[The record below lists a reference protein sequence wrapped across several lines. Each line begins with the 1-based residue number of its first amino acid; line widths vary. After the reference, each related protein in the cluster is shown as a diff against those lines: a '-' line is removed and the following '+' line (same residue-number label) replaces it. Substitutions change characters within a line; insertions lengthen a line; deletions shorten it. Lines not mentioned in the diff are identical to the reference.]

1 MIDLTPLDVRKKAGD
16 FTKSLRG
23 YDTQQVESFLELAA
37 ERFEELVKENLTLKE
52 RVDRLSEQVEAQT
65 GREKAVN
72 DALVTAQQL
81 RQDISTSAQREA
93 DATRAEARADA
104 DRIRAEAEERARREV
119 VDAEERARRAI
130 VDAEE
135 RLADLKQSARELTR
149 RRARFLANFRQLL
162 ERELDVVEIQEGD
175 TLEEYMVVGLGVD
188 PMSASEP
195 APESG
200 DGASQDASSV
210 AGADGDT
217 STEGGASRV
226 ADTVADAE
234 MSFAD
239 DGAAADDMS
248 FELDESSDSG
258 LDEDF
263 EESDDE
269 R

>member
-16 FTKSLRG
+16 FTRSLRG

-81 RQDISTSAQREA
+81 REDISTSAQREA
-93 DATRAEARADA
+93 EALKAEARAEA
-104 DRIRAEAEERARREV
+104 ERIRAEAEERG
-119 VDAEERARRAI
+119 RRAI
-130 VDAEE
+130 ADAED

-175 TLEEYMVVGLGVD
+175 TLEEYMVVGLGIEAAPAV
-188 PMSASEP
+188 EP
-195 APESG
+195 APVVESPPGG
-200 DGASQDASSV
+200 DDGSLTASTVPASEDASDD
-210 AGADGDT
+210 DGHKRH
-217 STEGGASRV
+217 EAAREA
-226 ADTVADAE
+226 ADT
-234 MSFAD
+234 
-239 DGAAADDMS
+239 
-248 FELDESSDSG
+248 DESSDSG
-258 LDEDF
+258 LDEEVF
-263 EESDDE
+263 EESDEE